1 MLEIPRGSFRLCAL
15 LLLLAGG
22 AHAQQPTRSEAA
34 TGVTAGTRSDVPRI
48 VTRSTTLA
56 LEGPLDPDAYVV
68 GPGDVFTISVG
79 GTAPRQY
86 SAMVSADGRVA
97 VPEAGSV
104 VAAGRSLARVRADV
118 QGALQR
124 RYLTVPVDVSLA
136 QPRDFYVH
144 VTGSVDEPGRHLVPA
159 VARVSQAVEAAS
171 GQPLAA
177 LAQYD
182 ERAPS
187 VETLWPAL
195 RNVAVTSRG
204 GSVRQVDLARYLATG
219 ALDGNPY
226 LSDGD
231 RVHTPAFSPLA
242 EGIIV
247 GGGVD
252 RPGIYDARPGDTA
265 LDLIDVAGNST
276 ASRIARVRVTRLGRP
291 AVEVPLSEAS
301 GVGVGPGDHIYVVL
315 SDAEAAS
322 VRVDGA
328 VRYPGV
334 YPIVQGVTTVGDLVA
349 MAGGLRDDALVRGAY
364 LERAPQ
370 VLETETARSEG
381 VEVEVA
387 LPDVSV
393 DADLLQGL
401 FGRQFFARQTAATPR
416 VSMNPEAALA
426 NAQPIRLY
434 RGDRLVVPFD
444 YGLVRVYGRVLRNG
458 YVPFVEGAPA
468 SDYVAQAGGASASA
482 SAVYVVDAATGQL
495 TDGET
500 QIVRRGDAVFVNS
513 LPSPDSPEF
522 ATLALQERA
531 AQREDDRDRRAARY
545 QFVQTVLGVAGTVVS
560 VVALIVATSGS
571 SN

>member
-1 MLEIPRGSFRLCAL
+1 M
-15 LLLLAGG
+15 
-22 AHAQQPTRSEAA
+22 T
-34 TGVTAGTRSDVPRI
+34 TGTRADVPRI

-56 LEGPLDPDAYVV
+56 LEGPLDPDVYVV

-104 VAAGRSLARVRADV
+104 VAAGRSLARVRAEV

-144 VTGSVDEPGRHLVPA
+144 VTGAVAEPGRHLVPA

-187 VETLWPAL
+187 VQTLWPAL
-195 RNVAVTSRG
+195 RNVNVTSRS
-204 GSVRQVDLARYLATG
+204 GSERPVDLARYLATG
-219 ALDGNPY
+219 ELDGNPY

-231 RVHTPAFSPLA
+231 RVHTPTFSPLA
-242 EGIIV
+242 EGIV
-247 GGGVD
+247 VDGGVD

-265 LDLIDVAGNST
+265 LDLVEVAGTSN
-276 ASRIARVRVTRLGRP
+276 ASRIARVRVTSLGRA
-291 AVEVPLSEAS
+291 AVEVPLSGAG
-301 GVGVGPGDHIYVVL
+301 GVRVGPGDHIFAVL
-315 SDAEAAS
+315 ADAEAAS

-334 YPIVQGVTTVGDLVA
+334 YPVDQGVTTVGELVA
-349 MAGGLRDDALVRGAY
+349 MAGGLREDALSRGAY

-370 VLETETARSEG
+370 LLENETVRSEG
-381 VEVEVA
+381 VEVA

-393 DADLLQGL
+393 DTDLLQGL

-416 VSMNPEAALA
+416 VSMDPEAALA
-426 NAQPIRLY
+426 GTQAIRVY
-434 RGDRLVVPFD
+434 RGDRLVIPYD

-458 YVPFVEGAPA
+458 FVPFVDGAPA
-468 SDYVAQAGGASASA
+468 SDYVARAGGTSSSA
-482 SAVYVVDAATGQL
+482 SAVYVVDAASGQL
-495 TDGET
+495 SEGET

-531 AQREDDRDRRAARY
+531 AQREDDRDRRSARY

-560 VVALIVATSGS
+560 VIALVVATRGD

>member
-1 MLEIPRGSFRLCAL
+1 MPVIPRGSLQLCV
-15 LLLLAGG
+15 LAVCLV
-22 AHAQQPTRSEAA
+22 ASVRAQPTGTDA
-34 TGVTAGTRSDVPRI
+34 TTSARPSVPRI
-48 VTRSTTLA
+48 VTQSTSLA
-56 LEGPLDPDAYVV
+56 LEGPLDPDTYVV
-68 GPGDVFTISVG
+68 GPGDMFTISVG

-124 RYLTVPVDVSLA
+124 RNLTSPVDVSLA
-136 QPRDFYVH
+136 RPRDFYVH
-144 VTGSVDEPGRHLVPA
+144 VTGAVAEPGRHLVPA
-159 VARVSQAVEAAS
+159 VARVSQAVEAAA
-171 GQPLAA
+171 GTPLAE

-182 ERAPS
+182 ERATS

-195 RNVAVTSRG
+195 RNVTVTSRDG
-204 GSVRQVDLARYLATG
+204 GERQVDLARYLSTG
-219 ALDGNPY
+219 VLDGNPY

-247 GGGVD
+247 DGGVE
-252 RPGIYDARPGDTA
+252 RPGVYDARAGDTA
-265 LDLIDVAGNST
+265 LDLVEVAGA
-276 ASRIARVRVTRLGRP
+276 ASAGRIARVRVTRLGRP
-291 AVEVPLSEAS
+291 PVEVPLGGAG
-301 GVGVGPGDHIYVVL
+301 GVAVGPGDHVYAVL
-315 SDAEAAS
+315 ADAEAAS

-334 YPIVQGVTTVGDLVA
+334 YPIVQGETTVGDLVA
-349 MAGGLRDDALVRGAY
+349 MAGGLRDDALARGAH

-370 VLETETARSEG
+370 LVENETARSEG
-381 VEVEVA
+381 VEVA

-393 DADLLQGL
+393 DSDLLQGL

-416 VSMNPEAALA
+416 VSMDPEAALA

-458 YVPFVEGAPA
+458 YVPFVEGAQA
-468 SDYVAQAGGASASA
+468 SDYVTRAGGVSSSA

-495 TDGET
+495 SEGES
-500 QIVRRGDAVFVNS
+500 QVVRRGDAVFVNS

-531 AQREDDRDRRAARY
+531 AQREDDRDRRSARY

-560 VVALIVATSGS
+560 VIALIVATNGS
-571 SN
+571 NN